1 MQEDERHIVACNLFL
16 SSTNKLS
23 NVGDD
28 NVDAGVDGYGDDGR
42 ITIIFG
48 TDYFAM
54 FMRRTTIANF
64 YF

>member
-1 MQEDERHIVACNLFL
+1 MRGTLWPATSPYPAQK
-16 SSTNKLS
+16 KLS
-23 NVGDD
+23 

-42 ITIIFG
+42 ITITIIFG